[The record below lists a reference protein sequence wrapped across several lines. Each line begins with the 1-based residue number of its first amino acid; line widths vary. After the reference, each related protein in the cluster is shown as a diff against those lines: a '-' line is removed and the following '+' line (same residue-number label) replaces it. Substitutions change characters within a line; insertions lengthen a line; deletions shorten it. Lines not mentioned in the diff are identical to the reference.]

1 MKRCVLLLF
10 LLAGCRAGPPIRPV
24 SLQHIVV
31 AGDSVAHGQG
41 DESYISFAAHLD
53 RALAQLGIAH
63 GTPVDLAISGSRTWQ
78 LARVLTRERVR
89 DADAIVI
96 SIGGND
102 LYGDSRARLLSAVA
116 PRLMIDLVAERVAS
130 IVHTIERESGA
141 RVILLGVYDPYRNPK
156 LDEYVSLW
164 SAKLLERFAGDRRVS
179 VITIADLFIARRR
192 ISPIDGFHPNA
203 DAYERI
209 ARRVAEAL

>member
-1 MKRCVLLLF
+1 MRVL
-10 LLAGCRAGPPIRPV
+10 
-24 SLQHIVV
+24 V

-41 DESYISFAAHLD
+41 DESRTSFAAHLD
-53 RALAQLGIAH
+53 RALTQLGIAH
-63 GTPVDLAISGSRTWQ
+63 ETPVDIAISGSVTQ
-78 LARVLTRERVR
+78 DLARVLTRPLVR
-89 DADAIVI
+89 DADAVVI

-102 LYGDSRARLLSAVA
+102 LYGSSRARLLSAIA
-116 PRLMIDLVAERVAS
+116 PQLMMELAVNRVAS
-130 IVHTIERESGA
+130 IVHTIERDSRA
-141 RVILLGVYDPYRNPK
+141 RIVLLGVYDPYRKPK

-164 SAKLLERFAGDRRVS
+164 SAKLYERFADDRRVG